1 MRTVVSETK
10 KKHRYKHAEGKRWIE
25 VRVKSSQQLFDARD
39 PAPFRERDLDD
50 GFVEYI
56 LSSVR
61 EFAIS
66 SPLKIVIYVEENET
80 KDLPKDSIREAIRSY
95 FAYKIDLQRG
105 DLKTFI
111 KRAQLFLLI
120 GLLVLV
126 SCIGVAQSLTIPSPP
141 GPIGILRE
149 GIVIFGWVSIWKPIE
164 LILFDWYPLFERLRF
179 YKKLLG
185 TEIDIRFAATFT

>member
-1 MRTVVSETK
+1 MTETK
-10 KKHRYKHAEGKRWIE
+10 KKYRYKHAEGKRWIE

-50 GFVEYI
+50 DFVEYI

-61 EFAIS
+61 EFTIS
-66 SPLKIVIYVEENET
+66 SPLKIVIYVEETET
-80 KDLPKDSIREAIRSY
+80 NDLPKDSIREAIRSY

-105 DLKTFI
+105 ELKAFM
-111 KRAQLFLLI
+111 KQAQLFLFI
-120 GLLVLV
+120 GLIVLAT
-126 SCIGVAQSLTIPSPP
+126 CLGIAQSLTIPSPP
-141 GPIGILRE
+141 GALGILRE

-164 LILFDWYPLFERLRF
+164 LILFDWYPLFEKIRF

-185 TEIDIRFAATFT
+185 TEIDIRFAATS